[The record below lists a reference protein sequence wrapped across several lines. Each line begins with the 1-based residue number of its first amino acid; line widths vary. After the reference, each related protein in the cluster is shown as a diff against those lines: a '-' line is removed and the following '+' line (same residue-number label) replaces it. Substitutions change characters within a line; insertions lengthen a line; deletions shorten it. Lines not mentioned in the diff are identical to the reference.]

1 MIKKKSKD
9 GIIILKTNND
19 IKYNRIIFI
28 KSKTIRT
35 STIKENKILCLSN
48 FPELYEEVKHLE
60 LVLLK

>member
-1 MIKKKSKD
+1 MIKK
-9 GIIILKTNND
+9 NNN
-19 IKYNRIIFI
+19 IKYNKIIFI